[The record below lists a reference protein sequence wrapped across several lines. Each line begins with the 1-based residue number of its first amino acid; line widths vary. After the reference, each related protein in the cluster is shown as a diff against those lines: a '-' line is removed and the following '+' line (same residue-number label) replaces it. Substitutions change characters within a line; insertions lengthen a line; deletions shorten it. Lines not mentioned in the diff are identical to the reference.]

1 MADDLRD
8 LPAAAA
14 RRHIHTRRV
23 TSQGFLRD
31 DGLWDIEGELFDE
44 KSYTYSDRERGPLEP
59 GMPMHHMRARVTIDN
74 DMKVLEAHAAM
85 PALPFGYCSS
95 AMAGVAKLKGA
106 SIGSGWRRS
115 VDAVMGGTKGCT
127 HMRELFYAL
136 ATTAF
141 QTISAYREQH
151 MPELGAPKGTDT
163 QRPFFL
169 NQCHSW
175 AESSPVVA
183 EFFPQFYR
191 KPQACDPPA

>member
-8 LPAAAA
+8 LPAAAS

-31 DGLWDIEGELFDE
+31 DGLWDIDGELFDE
-44 KSYTYSDRERGPLEP
+44 KSYIYADRERGPLP
-59 GMPMHHMRARVTIDN
+59 AGMPMHHMRARITIN
-74 DMKVLEAHAAM
+74 NEMNVLEAHAAM
-85 PALPFGYCSS
+85 PALPFAYCSG
-95 AMAGVAKLKGA
+95 ALAGITNLKGA
-106 SIGSGWRRS
+106 CVGSGWRRS

-151 MPELGAPKGTDT
+151 MPQHGPPKGSDGV
-163 QRPFFL
+163 RPFFL

-175 AESSPVVA
+175 ADTSPIVRLY
-183 EFFPQFYR
+183 FPKFYR
-191 KPQACDPPA
+191 DV